1 MLTYELYYS
10 TKMFS
15 SLIPMIDLIMLIYI
29 KVELNESPDL
39 DKQLRILMT

>member
-1 MLTYELYYS
+1 
-10 TKMFS
+10 MFS

-29 KVELNESPDL
+29 KVKLNESPDL